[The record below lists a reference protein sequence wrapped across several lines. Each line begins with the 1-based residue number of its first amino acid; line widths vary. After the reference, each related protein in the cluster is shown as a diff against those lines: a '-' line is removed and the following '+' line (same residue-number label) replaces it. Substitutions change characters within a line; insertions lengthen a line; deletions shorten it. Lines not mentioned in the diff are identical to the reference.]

1 MKNQTFRKALRL
13 AVLVVRAYGVLYFFH
28 GF

>member
-1 MKNQTFRKALRL
+1 MKNPTFRKALRL
-13 AVLVVRAYGVLYFFH
+13 AVLVVLAYGVLYFFP

>member
-1 MKNQTFRKALRL
+1 MKSSTPRKALRL
-13 AVLVVRAYGVLYFFH
+13 VVLVVLAYAVLYFFP